1 MRLSAIFFVYCL
13 VLVKLV
19 DLSLGFFIDIP
30 SSSNK
35 DVRSLILKE
44 HRPLLDLHIPADPE
58 YLRFRPEDHGR
69 LFRFKTDVNGYILGS
84 DETVQDSEVPIDVM
98 FLGGSTTESMFVDEQ
113 FRFPDVVQRSLR
125 DLIGAGDINV
135 VNAGVGGNHTYH
147 SLLNFLGKG
156 LSNPPKVLVL
166 MHAVN
171 DVALLSK
178 TGSYHDAPVTRRLI
192 QRDANGAVDDFSI
205 YSILRGVKDYLLSN
219 TWTIV
224 RGSSFVRDIIGNI
237 KNDEWKGYRSVVTE
251 RIILDALENDYRA
264 NLESIV
270 SIAKNNNVIPVLMT
284 QFNRL
289 EPNSSAYSQYVKQ
302 LTLEEEVFSRLYA
315 HTNQIIRDVS
325 EKNNVALID
334 LDKMIPKES
343 KYIYDAVHLTKEGNL
358 MVAEAVVNSLINH
371 TLIKERLNN

>member
-1 MRLSAIFFVYCL
+1 
-13 VLVKLV
+13 
-19 DLSLGFFIDIP
+19 
-30 SSSNK
+30 
-35 DVRSLILKE
+35 
-44 HRPLLDLHIPADPE
+44 
-58 YLRFRPEDHGR
+58 
-69 LFRFKTDVNGYILGS
+69 
-84 DETVQDSEVPIDVM
+84 
-98 FLGGSTTESMFVDEQ
+98 
-113 FRFPDVVQRSLR
+113 
-125 DLIGAGDINV
+125 
-135 VNAGVGGNHTYH
+135 
-147 SLLNFLGKG
+147 
-156 LSNPPKVLVL
+156 
-166 MHAVN
+166 
-171 DVALLSK
+171 
-178 TGSYHDAPVTRRLI
+178 LI